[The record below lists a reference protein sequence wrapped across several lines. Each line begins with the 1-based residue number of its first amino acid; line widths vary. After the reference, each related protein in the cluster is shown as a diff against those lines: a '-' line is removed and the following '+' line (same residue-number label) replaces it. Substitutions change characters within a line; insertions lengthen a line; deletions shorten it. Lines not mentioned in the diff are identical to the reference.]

1 MYHKYATVNS
11 VNKYYWTNFS

>member
-11 VNKYYWTNFS
+11 VNKYYWTNFG